1 MIFKRDEPAWEG
13 GNALLK
19 GMFFASISTYT
30 TGLFEGWMIYWNL
43 FRSSAAM
50 PKPAEKS
57 TAIESVGV

>member
-30 TGLFEGWMIYWNL
+30 TGLFEGWMITGTYFAPQQLCQSQQRNQQL
-43 FRSSAAM
+43 SSQ
-50 PKPAEKS
+50 
-57 TAIESVGV
+57 